1 MELRAYQNEDVL
13 KMLSNDCIGN
23 FSEQRTGKTPTTCA
37 SLAQRGLKHVL
48 IICPA
53 SLCYVWK
60 EAWKT
65 WTGGDAYVM
74 KSTKDKLDIDYE
86 TALIVNYEKFRGTA
100 KSDAVCT
107 QCVEWKPEAV
117 VVDEAHRMKDRK
129 SLTSVRLH
137 RMLTVPV
144 RIALTGTPATN
155 KPWDVWSVLN
165 WLFPKEYSSYWRF
178 VNEYFDEEII
188 WVAGQPHRQPAK
200 FKPGMDR
207 ILQKRLDMKC
217 IQHKRA
223 EVMKWLPKEE
233 EPTRVILPATKQQ
246 LDIIDQLMTY
256 FEYKDIV
263 TKTVL
268 DNLIRVRQVC
278 ATPEILG
285 IKGKSPKLEW
295 LQQYLKDYPEKQVL
309 VFSNSKKF
317 LKYIGQHIKQSHY
330 VICGDVVPKAR
341 IEIVNKFQRGEVKV
355 LLCQTQACK
364 EGLTLDTA
372 DVSIFMDVYPP
383 SADYLQAKDRM
394 VATTKDRVKPKE
406 LIHVML
412 DGTYDVQTYSLVQ
425 KNVDETAIINDYKQ
439 HLEARRKQHGEQE
452 PKRSA

>member
-1 MELRAYQNEDVL
+1 MKLRQYQEDDVL
-13 KMLSNDCIGN
+13 KMMANDCIGN
-23 FSEQRTGKTPTTCA
+23 FSEQRTGKTPTTCVA
-37 SLAQRGLKHVL
+37 LARRNLKHIL

-65 WTGGDAYVM
+65 WTGETAYVLQ
-74 KSTKDKLDIDYE
+74 STKENISLPWD

-100 KSDAVCT
+100 KNDEVCKKILA
-107 QCVEWKPEAV
+107 WYPEAV

-129 SLTSVRLH
+129 SLTALRLKYFNH
-137 RMLTVPV
+137 VPV

-155 KPWDVWSVLN
+155 RPWDVWSILN
-165 WLFPKEYSSYWRF
+165 WLFPKEYSSYWKF
-178 VNEYFDEEII
+178 VNEYFDEEVI
-188 WVAGQPHRQPAK
+188 WVAGTPHRQPAK
-200 FKPGMDR
+200 FKPGR
-207 ILQKRLDMKC
+207 AKILQEKLDAKC
-217 IQHKRA
+217 VQHKRA
-223 EVMKWLPKEE
+223 EVMEWLPDEE
-233 EPTRVILPATKQQ
+233 APTEVILPATKQQ
-246 LDIIDQLMTY
+246 LDAIDHLMTY

-268 DNLIRVRQVC
+268 DNLIRVRQIC
-278 ATPEILG
+278 AAPEILG

-295 LQQYLKDYPEKQVL
+295 LLQYLKDYPEKQVL

-317 LKYIGQHIKQSHY
+317 LKYIDPNIKAKHA
-330 VICGDVVPKAR
+330 IIHGEVPPLYR
-341 IEIVNKFQRGEVKV
+341 GEIVRKFQRGEVKV

-364 EGLTLDTA
+364 EGLTLDAA

-394 VATTKDRVKPKE
+394 IATTPDRVKPKE

-412 DGTYDVQTYSLVQ
+412 QDTYDVQCYKLVGR
-425 KNVDETAIINDYKQ
+425 NVDETAIINDYKQ
-439 HLEARRKQHGEQE
+439 HIEQRRKEHGEQ
-452 PKRSA
+452 